1 MNEDMINNIN
11 KRLDTLESNYKLIK
25 EENKEYEKRIQKNED
40 LIQNL
45 NKLFMALYKQIKN
58 MFCNLENNLNKKFEL
73 LQSKENNE
81 EKNEIVI
88 NNKIEHNDN
97 DLFNLNIIYEEM
109 GKMIEKK
116 LEEFEVNLYE
126 SLGKKPKKKSVDK
139 KVENKEE
146 KKTSNIDDKNEIIEF
161 KGKNLIEEL
170 ESKLLKIMSDDK
182 NLTIE
187 MNDINQL
194 KKISAALLIKKKNP
208 LDLVAQFFISN
219 YISDELDRNKK
230 ENINKKKGQI
240 LIALKDISLKKI
252 EKNQEEEYIKE
263 FRDRYGITE
272 KDLSDKKLKQLIA
285 KYKNEEEQTN
295 ILKEILKKLKYLN

>member
-1 MNEDMINNIN
+1 
-11 KRLDTLESNYKLIK
+11 
-25 EENKEYEKRIQKNED
+25 
-40 LIQNL
+40 
-45 NKLFMALYKQIKN
+45 
-58 MFCNLENNLNKKFEL
+58 
-73 LQSKENNE
+73 
-81 EKNEIVI
+81 
-88 NNKIEHNDN
+88 
-97 DLFNLNIIYEEM
+97 
-109 GKMIEKK
+109 MIEKK

-126 SLGKKPKKKSVDK
+126 SLGKKPKKKSADK
-139 KVENKEE
+139 KVENKEG

-208 LDLVAQFFISN
+208 LELVAQFFINN
-219 YISDELDRNKK
+219 YISNELDQNKK

-252 EKNQEEEYIKE
+252 EKNQEEEYVKE

-272 KDLSDKKLKQLIA
+272 KDLPDKNLKKLIA

>member
-1 MNEDMINNIN
+1 MINNIN
-11 KRLDTLESNYKLIK
+11 KRLDILESNYKLIK
-25 EENKEYEKRIQKNED
+25 EENKVYEKRIQKNED

-45 NKLFMALYKQIKN
+45 NKLFMTLYKQIKN

-73 LQSKENNE
+73 LQNKENNE

-109 GKMIEKK
+109 DKMIEKK

-126 SLGKKPKKKSVDK
+126 SLGKKPKKKSADK

-194 KKISAALLIKKKNP
+194 KKISAALLIKKK
-208 LDLVAQFFISN
+208 IH
-219 YISDELDRNKK
+219 
-230 ENINKKKGQI
+230 
-240 LIALKDISLKKI
+240 
-252 EKNQEEEYIKE
+252 
-263 FRDRYGITE
+263 
-272 KDLSDKKLKQLIA
+272 
-285 KYKNEEEQTN
+285 
-295 ILKEILKKLKYLN
+295 